1 MLNDSLIPDLYVG
14 SIEELRPEPASRAI
28 DAVLY
33 QQSIADGFNDEDW
46 ELDLDLNDEPMP
58 HRTKRATR
66 KRKAAR

>member
-46 ELDLDLNDEPMP
+46 ELDVADVDDEPMP
-58 HRTKRATR
+58 RQAKRAT
-66 KRKAAR
+66 KKKAAR